1 MKSKYLLIIG
11 VIVVIIVVAVIILL
25 TGPKTEDSNVQ
36 ENGNGISEDVVIPE
50 NIDIAKEIYGFS
62 AEIKGIEGKT
72 LTLESLIPLAN
83 EEEVPVKIMIKAVVT
98 DNTTIIKYVFS
109 KESSEDPDEA
119 IDPEEIDLT
128 FDDLKVGDKIS
139 AGTNENVFE
148 KIKNQEEINMSYI
161 FVSVVE

>member
-25 TGPKTEDSNVQ
+25 IGPKTENSNVQ
-36 ENGNGISEDVVIPE
+36 ENEISEDVVSPE
-50 NIDIAKEIYGFS
+50 NIDIAEEIYGFS

-83 EEEVPVKIMIKAVVT
+83 EDEMPVKVMIKAVVD
-98 DNTTIIKYVFS
+98 DNTTITKYVFS
-109 KESSEDPDEA
+109 KESSEDPDKA
-119 IDPEEIDLT
+119 IDPEEIDLV

-139 AGTNENVFE
+139 TGTNENVSE